1 MLCATMLSV
10 AILSVLSVTMLSITM
25 LCVVMLSIVMLN
37 VMASQQQQQQV
48 DKTIDFNGAKPFA
61 QRGIF
66 SKETAHFLI
75 LTITEGTA
83 EKV

>member
-1 MLCATMLSV
+1 
-10 AILSVLSVTMLSITM
+10 
-25 LCVVMLSIVMLN
+25 
-37 VMASQQQQQQV
+37 V